1 MTQFSSSLFYSHI
14 RDRPRG
20 GTFRCIFH
28 YLNSVM
34 FPRHLPSNIVKAI
47 ALFLKICILL
57 NTLCLIFCLFVW
69 SVWIKP
75 LPLICKLGFH
85 FGLCFLFVCFVFL
98 SYLMFLFWRGFLLL
112 FVYLHLKKISN
123 KNSSLQ
129 LFQLKGIRFSW

>member
-28 YLNSVM
+28 YLNSVI

-57 NTLCLIFCLFVW
+57 YTLCLIFCLFVW

-98 SYLMFLFWRGFLLL
+98 SYIWCSSSGGDFCCSL
-112 FVYLHLKKISN
+112 YICTLKKFQIKILHCN
-123 KNSSLQ
+123 YFIEGNS
-129 LFQLKGIRFSW
+129 F